1 MMQHVDSAPESG
13 PYFPLLRRDYQLGF
27 VQQQTQ
33 SEMPDATTIA
43 RHWHNDEA
51 VLLPGALD
59 LQPWQSDIEQSHRL
73 MEATLETGE
82 VSPLL
87 EQAPYT
93 ARLSANFPLVA
104 SSFEDH
110 DEQGIE
116 KIYFDAETDIGAE
129 RVCEAENLW
138 CKGSWLSFIEADAS
152 LRFRFSF
159 GMECMEDVAAD
170 PVRQRWAGRL
180 CDAIFPE
187 SAAITNNNTIIET
200 LKPVVGGTPAFVERI
215 VYFNAP
221 NGGAQMHH
229 DVERGHDGVVYGQ
242 LSGSTFWLALGKQTL
257 IDELIAFIG
266 NDDNVAEIERLLPEA
281 DARTELATLISDR
294 QALSNYMDA
303 FDHELVEAVMDR
315 SPLFIRQLLEHG
327 FAFILHA
334 GDVLLMPQRDLETC
348 VWHSVITLGDR
359 PGEALSFAI
368 RRDAEID

>member
-1 MMQHVDSAPESG
+1 MQYLHSAPETGAFFS
-13 PYFPLLRRDYQLGF
+13 LLRRDYELGF
-27 VQQQTQ
+27 VQQLARPT
-33 SEMPDATTIA
+33 MPDANTIT
-43 RHWHNDEA
+43 RHWQHDKA
-51 VLLPGALD
+51 ILLPGALD

-73 MEATLETGE
+73 MEATLESGE
-82 VSPLL
+82 VSTLL
-87 EQAPYT
+87 EASPYNH
-93 ARLSANFPLVA
+93 RLAAHFLLVA

-116 KIYFDAETDIGAE
+116 KIYFDAEADAGGE
-129 RVCEAENLW
+129 RICVAENLW

-180 CDAIFPE
+180 CDALFPE
-187 SAAITNNNTIIET
+187 SAAITNNETIIET
-200 LKPVVGGTPAFVERI
+200 LQPVVGGTPAFVERI

-242 LSGSTFWLALGKQTL
+242 LSGSTFWLALGKQIL
-257 IDELIAFIG
+257 IDELIAFVG
-266 NDDNVAEIERLLPEA
+266 HADNAVEIERLLPDA
-281 DARTELATLISDR
+281 DARRELAGLIRDR

-315 SPLFIRQLLEHG
+315 SPLFTQQLVERG
-327 FAFILHA
+327 YGFILHA
-334 GDVLLMPQRDLETC
+334 GDVLLMPQRDLDTC
-348 VWHSVITLGDR
+348 VWHSVMTLGDA

-368 RRDAEID
+368 RKDVEIG